1 MNNIAV
7 IPRLVMFFLQN
18 QNIKRNV
25 VKTMEEVN
33 DVFPQE
39 KPDPEKKE
47 GTTEIDNLI
56 PAQEQKE
63 NEISDGKD
71 K

>member
-1 MNNIAV
+1 
-7 IPRLVMFFLQN
+7 
-18 QNIKRNV
+18 
-25 VKTMEEVN
+25 MEEVN

-39 KPDPEKKE
+39 ESEPEKKE
-47 GTTEIDNLI
+47 GTTDIDNLI

>member
-39 KPDPEKKE
+39 ESEPEKKE

-56 PAQEQKE
+56 PVQEQKE